1 MTGEVEFR
9 HVSFKYPDAEK
20 NVLEDIT
27 FTAHKGDTVAFIG
40 STGCGKSTVIN
51 LIPRFYDATEGEV
64 LVDGMNVKEYTQ
76 EALRNRIGYV
86 SQKAILFSGTVA
98 GNVAYG
104 ENGGKPADREDIID
118 AVHTAHADEFVEK
131 LPVPMMV

>member
-1 MTGEVEFR
+1 M
-9 HVSFKYPDAEK
+9 
-20 NVLEDIT
+20 
-27 FTAHKGDTVAFIG
+27 AFHG

-104 ENGGKPADREDIID
+104 
-118 AVHTAHADEFVEK
+118 
-131 LPVPMMV
+131 